1 MLQVRLRIVYHLLP
15 GKIPSVDV
23 WELWKWECFQV
34 DFLRF
39 WLLIDRLAVKEEVC
53 VWKTNLGILEIWQ
66 IWHLKMTACGDAR
79 IMVVSQAAN
88 TINLA
93 VGEILAD
100 QGKEGKDENNNNN
113 NNNNMYFLWKR

>member
-1 MLQVRLRIVYHLLP
+1 
-15 GKIPSVDV
+15 
-23 WELWKWECFQV
+23 
-34 DFLRF
+34 
-39 WLLIDRLAVKEEVC
+39 
-53 VWKTNLGILEIWQ
+53 
-66 IWHLKMTACGDAR
+66 MTACGDAR

-100 QGKEGKDENNNNN
+100 QGKEGKDENNNKDNYNNNNNN

>member
-1 MLQVRLRIVYHLLP
+1 M
-15 GKIPSVDV
+15 
-23 WELWKWECFQV
+23 
-34 DFLRF
+34 
-39 WLLIDRLAVKEEVC
+39 LIDRLAVKEEVC

-113 NNNNMYFLWKR
+113 NNNNMYFL